1 MGSCSS
7 SFQKLTL
14 RFCIIRLHKLSQHGA
29 LWPAAGRKSK
39 SHFTTRSWMP
49 HTTLLLAALSATAA
63 AADDCN
69 ARVAKLE
76 ATVAAQAQAFEAL
89 QSEVTELKLRM
100 LEQTALVREL
110 MDAPEMQRL
119 FFPSPSPSPSSTM
132 SNKMPLPSTPPP
144 PPPPPPPAPQP
155 SVPPPP
161 QEASSAPPDAAAQR
175 LEEDQLAGLARME
188 AQMAWNEAK
197 MASNEAELAVLL
209 RKKAELQGEL
219 AAATSSS
226 DLCGMD
232 AEPRSFFVAHSP
244 FCLRLGHL
252 MGQLVDGRHWDVLS
266 NSSQLN
272 VAVAPMVGD
281 AVSWRTSL
289 D

>member
-1 MGSCSS
+1 M
-7 SFQKLTL
+7 K
-14 RFCIIRLHKLSQHGA
+14 
-29 LWPAAGRKSK
+29 
-39 SHFTTRSWMP
+39 
-49 HTTLLLAALSATAA
+49 
-63 AADDCN
+63 
-69 ARVAKLE
+69 
-76 ATVAAQAQAFEAL
+76 
-89 QSEVTELKLRM
+89 
-100 LEQTALVREL
+100 
-110 MDAPEMQRL
+110 
-119 FFPSPSPSPSSTM
+119 
-132 SNKMPLPSTPPP
+132 
-144 PPPPPPPAPQP
+144 
-155 SVPPPP
+155 
-161 QEASSAPPDAAAQR
+161 
-175 LEEDQLAGLARME
+175 